1 MNKLTFLGVEGY
13 PQGGRKTI
21 SVLVETGEYKFLLDC
36 GASILEQLD
45 KAEVLANEINS
56 VFISHLHAD
65 HSSGLI
71 LLLYGLLMERFEKRY
86 NDACHILNVVGNQQE
101 LAPLINYCKAA
112 YPNMFSNDSP
122 VKVILKDIPP
132 FCEVEVD
139 ENLAVSAVKMVHAIP
154 GLAIAFSLGQMR
166 ICYTADTRR
175 TADIDELSTGCDI
188 LICNIMGSD
197 EKVAS
202 SAGFL
207 SATSAAELAQKNGV
221 SKLILLHLYD
231 EDSRRI
237 AYETANNIFA
247 GEIIVPNNGDCVLL
261 NS

>member
-21 SVLVETGEYKFLLDC
+21 SILVEADEYKFLLDC

-45 KAEVLANEINS
+45 TAEVLANEINS
-56 VFISHLHAD
+56 VFVSHLHAD

-71 LLLYGLLMERFEKRY
+71 LLLYGMLMEQFEKRY
-86 NDACHILNVVGNQQE
+86 INGFHTLNIVGNQKE
-101 LAPLINYCKAA
+101 LTPLINYCKAA
-112 YPNMFSNDSP
+112 YPNIFSDDSP
-122 VKVILKDIPP
+122 VKINIQDISP
-132 FCEVEVD
+132 FCEARVD
-139 ENLAVSAVKMVHAIP
+139 EKLAVSAVMMAHAIP
-154 GLAIAFSLGQMR
+154 GLAIAFSLGQKR

-175 TADIDELSTGCDI
+175 TADIDELSNGCDI
-188 LICNIMGSD
+188 LICNIMGCD
-197 EKVAS
+197 EETAS

-207 SATSAAELAQKNGV
+207 SATGAAELAQKSGA

-237 AYETANNIFA
+237 AYETARSIFV
-247 GEIIVPNNGDCVLL
+247 GEIIVPNDGYCV
-261 NS
+261 SF

>member
-21 SVLVETGEYKFLLDC
+21 SILVETDEYKFLLDC

-45 KAEVLANEINS
+45 TAEVLANEINS
-56 VFISHLHAD
+56 VFVSHLHAD

-71 LLLYGLLMERFEKRY
+71 LLLYGMLMERFEKRY
-86 NDACHILNVVGNQQE
+86 VNGFHTLNIVGNQKE
-101 LAPLINYCKAA
+101 LTPLINYCKAA
-112 YPNMFSNDSP
+112 YPNIFSGNSP
-122 VKVILKDIPP
+122 VKVNLQDISP
-132 FCEVEVD
+132 FCEVRVD
-139 ENLAVSAVKMVHAIP
+139 EKLVVSAVKMAHAIP
-154 GLAIAFSLGQMR
+154 GLAIAFSLGQKR

-175 TADIDELSTGCDI
+175 TVDIDELSNGCDI
-188 LICNIMGSD
+188 LICNIMGCD

-207 SATSAAELAQKNGV
+207 SATGAAELAQKSGA
-221 SKLILLHLYD
+221 SKLILLHLSD

-237 AYETANNIFA
+237 AYKTARNIFG
-247 GEIIVPNNGDCVLL
+247 GEIIVPNDGYCV
-261 NS
+261 SF